1 MGIYKPCSMYRTIE
15 DHGKI
20 YVVCGYDKSRRK
32 NCKKTRCP
40 HFRPT
45 LLFKFRKYLG
55 KEE

>member
-1 MGIYKPCSMYRTIE
+1 MYRTIE